1 VPKNPKMKPLLPL
14 LLLVCSSSFAQ
25 KLTIKKQVDKM
36 DDSEHY
42 TASRSLKLVSPTKKW
57 FAIDP
62 ILAKDDSNEIVCTG
76 LYITYSGIGA
86 CNENDV
92 MDILFTDSK
101 KLKIKAYNQFHCGNT
116 SAFFID
122 KSMGDCLAD
131 ISQLVKPIKSIR
143 FTNGKT
149 YDNLTVDL
157 PLKDQGYFIELQSAI
172 KQQY

>member
-1 VPKNPKMKPLLPL
+1 MKPLLPL
-14 LLLVCSSSFAQ
+14 LLLLCLNSFAQ
-25 KLTIKKQVDKM
+25 KLSIKKHVDKM

-42 TASRSLKLVSPTKKW
+42 AASRSLKLVSPTKKW
-57 FAIDP
+57 FSIDP
-62 ILAKDDSNEIVCTG
+62 IMTKNDSNRIECTG

-92 MDILFTDSK
+92 MDILFVDGR
-101 KLKIKAYNQFHCGNT
+101 KLKIKALNQFHCGNT

-122 KSMGDCLAD
+122 KSMSECLAD
-131 ISQLVKPIKSIR
+131 IAILAKPIKSIR

-157 PLKDQGYFIELQSAI
+157 PLKDQGYFMELESAI
-172 KQQY
+172 KQQN

>member
-1 VPKNPKMKPLLPL
+1 MKPLLPL
-14 LLLVCSSSFAQ
+14 LLLLCLNSFAQ
-25 KLTIKKQVDKM
+25 KLSIKKEVDKM

-42 TASRSLKLVSPTKKW
+42 VVSRSLKLASPTKKW

-62 ILAKDDSNEIVCTG
+62 ILAKNDSNKIECTG
-76 LYITYSGIGA
+76 LYITYSGIGK

-92 MDILFTDSK
+92 MDFLFADGK
-101 KLKIKAYNQFHCGNT
+101 KLKIKAFNQFHCSNS

-122 KSMGDCLAD
+122 KSMGETLTD
-131 ISQLVKPIKSIR
+131 ISLLAKPIKSIR

-157 PLKDQGYFIELQSAI
+157 PLKDQGYFGELQAII
-172 KQQY
+172 KQQN

>member
-1 VPKNPKMKPLLPL
+1 MKLLFVL
-14 LLLVCSSSFAQ
+14 LLICSNAFAQ
-25 KLTIKKQVDKM
+25 KLSIKKVIDKM

-42 TASRSLKLVSPTKKW
+42 VASRSLKLVSPTKKW

-62 ILAKDDSNEIVCTG
+62 ILAKNDSSKIECTG

-92 MDILFTDSK
+92 MDILFTDGK
-101 KLKIKAYNQFHCGNT
+101 KLKIKAFNQFHCGNT

-122 KSMGDCLAD
+122 KSMGECLTDVA
-131 ISQLVKPIKSIR
+131 LLAKPIKSIR

-157 PLKDQGYFIELQSAI
+157 PPKDQGYFVELQSVI
-172 KQQY
+172 KQQN